1 MSTYSWILC
10 GLAAFE
16 VLIVALFFVLL
27 RSQSLLDRKG
37 RTITAIALSGFVFH
51 ALLFFEGGI
60 LVVELAMLA
69 ALYLGLALI
78 PSKGQPTDGAGDRT

>member
-37 RTITAIALSGFVFH
+37 RTITRNKA
-51 ALLFFEGGI
+51 
-60 LVVELAMLA
+60 
-69 ALYLGLALI
+69 
-78 PSKGQPTDGAGDRT
+78 